1 METDKVKNIVEG
13 TFTKT
18 DLSVVVQHK
27 NWNWNDQFQAAL
39 NLIPEVGEFLTQE
52 YQNYKDYRDSKFF
65 RKYTLYRKYL
75 IFL

>member
-27 NWNWNDQFQAAL
+27 NWNWND
-39 NLIPEVGEFLTQE
+39 
-52 YQNYKDYRDSKFF
+52 
-65 RKYTLYRKYL
+65 
-75 IFL
+75 